1 MDKRAHNS
9 LEYYLPGA
17 SPRFLLFS
25 VLPGNEF
32 ESGPLLE
39 HNLIEHPENL
49 PDFLYIPPVIPS
61 AVAAKTRKIC
71 TVTTS
76 TGSFADDADPRPD
89 PLWPLFHRI
98 NLPFVWISMKILTT
112 LGFYLYDTD
121 QMSEGRLNAT
131 ARASQRPVPVYIPVS
146 MMLMMNTSCCR

>member
-76 TGSFADDADPRPD
+76 TGSFCRRRRSEARSVMAIVSPYQFTLCVDIHEDLTDA
-89 PLWPLFHRI
+89 WILFIRHGSD
-98 NLPFVWISMKILTT
+98 V
-112 LGFYLYDTD
+112 
-121 QMSEGRLNAT
+121 
-131 ARASQRPVPVYIPVS
+131 
-146 MMLMMNTSCCR
+146 